1 MSDLMQQYQAQIFAL
16 QKENERLNLELKK
29 VKDVAFKARL
39 SDPIFDKPL
48 CEVETNY
55 EIING

>member
-16 QKENERLNLELKK
+16 QQENKRLNLELKK
-29 VKDVAFKARL
+29 VKEVAFKIRL
-39 SDPIFDKPL
+39 SDPIFEKPL

-55 EIING
+55 EIVNG